1 MTLDKNHWVKMLRCV
16 AERLHENKLYLS
28 EIDSKFGDGDHGVT
42 MNKIADVIESTCDLW
57 LSNDWTI
64 AGYFVELGDRI
75 TNISGGSAGPLYG
88 TFFSGLALEEE
99 NQSVCDASYI
109 KRMLNHGLEELQT
122 ITNAKVG
129 DKTMMDTLIPAITA
143 ATSSPDDIKILLH
156 NARDAAIEG
165 AKASEHFIS
174 RFGRAKSYK
183 EATIG
188 TPDAGAV
195 SCSYIFIGLYEGL
208 LS

>member
-1 MTLDKNHWVKMLRCV
+1 MNLEKNHWVKMLRRV
-16 AERLHENKLYLS
+16 ATHLHENKLYLS
-28 EIDSKFGDGDHGVT
+28 EIDSRFGDGDHGVT

-57 LSNDWTI
+57 LKNDWTI
-64 AGYFVELGDRI
+64 AEFFVELGDRI

-99 NQSVCDASYI
+99 TPTVCDASYL
-109 KRMLNHGLEELQT
+109 KRMLRHGLEELQT

-129 DKTMMDTLIPAITA
+129 DKTMMDALIPAVDA
-143 ATSSPDDIKILLH
+143 ATSSPDDIRIVLH